1 MIDELFNDLNFLVFS
16 FSVEEEIL
24 NMLYFF
30 SLLINIF
37 GED

>member
-37 GED
+37 GEY